1 MSTKKTKICSACGA
15 ELPATLK
22 NFGPHKT
29 GKHGLFSQCKPC
41 VRQAALARAQL
52 ARSGLYKVNEVE
64 CLAYQATR
72 HKDYTQHITTR
83 NTRLIEF
90 H

>member
-29 GKHGLFSQCKPC
+29 GKYGLFSQCKPC
-41 VRQAALARAQL
+41 VRRLSLERRQMAAA
-52 ARSGLYKVNEVE
+52 GLYKVNEVD
-64 CLAYQATR
+64 CLAFHAIR
-72 HKDYTQHITTR
+72 HGQYTEHRTTR
-83 NTRLIEF
+83 DTRLIEF